1 MNRVPRKSTK
11 NWGKRWIRKATLNQ
25 LFYPDAKDV
34 FGLLQNV
41 LAPVVPTPQNA
52 LMATLTNETLRM
64 EDIMDEDRF
73 LEYLLNT

>member
-11 NWGKRWIRKATLNQ
+11 NWGKRWIRKAALNQ

-34 FGLLQNV
+34 FGLLQSV

-64 EDIMDEDRF
+64 GDIMDEDTF